1 MDADSGHYVSIAKVG
16 DASSA
21 GLAVALLRSAGI
33 PARMHGEGLG
43 PYRMTVGEMAVTEI
57 WVPEPDE
64 DDAREIL
71 AGSDLETVPVE
82 PTHTGALA
90 DPAALPMRV
99 LAALVA
105 SVLVWSVVRWLMRV
119 F

>member
-1 MDADSGHYVSIAKVG
+1 MNADAGPYVSIAKVG

-71 AGSDLETVPVE
+71 AGSDLETYPVE
-82 PTHTGALA
+82 PTHTGALG
-90 DPAALPMRV
+90 DPAALPMRL
-99 LAALVA
+99 LAALVG
-105 SVLVWSVVRWLMRV
+105 SILVWSVVRWVMRV